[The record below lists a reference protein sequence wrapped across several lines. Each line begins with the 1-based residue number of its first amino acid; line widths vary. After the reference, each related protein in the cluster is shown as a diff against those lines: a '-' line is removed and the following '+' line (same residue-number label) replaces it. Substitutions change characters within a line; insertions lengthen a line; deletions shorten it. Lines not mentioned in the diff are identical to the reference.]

1 MIFWRVLFWLRCHTD
16 SRKLGRFMIVVT
28 GFIRSAEGREALK
41 RSIEEVRQRGGR
53 LIVVHSSE
61 GGTSESAVDV
71 LADNEELERIHA
83 ELSAEGIDHE
93 VMDFARGST
102 PAEDVVSV
110 ANESKADLI
119 VIGLRRRSLVG
130 KLLLGSNAQ
139 DILMQADCPVL
150 VVKPSIA

>member
-1 MIFWRVLFWLRCHTD
+1 
-16 SRKLGRFMIVVT
+16 MIVVT
-28 GFIRSAEGREALK
+28 GFIRSAEGREALQ
-41 RSIEEVRQRGGR
+41 RGIEEVRQRGGR

-61 GGTSESAVDV
+61 GGASESAVDV
-71 LADNEELERIHA
+71 LTDNEELERIDA

-93 VMDFARGST
+93 VKEFARGST

-150 VVKPSIA
+150 VVKPAIA

>member
-1 MIFWRVLFWLRCHTD
+1 
-16 SRKLGRFMIVVT
+16 MIVVT

-41 RSIEEVRQRGGR
+41 RGIEEVRQRGGR

-61 GGTSESAVDV
+61 GGASESAVDV
-71 LADNEELERIHA
+71 LADNEELGRIDA

-93 VMDFARGST
+93 VKEFARGST

-150 VVKPSIA
+150 VVKPEIA

>member
-1 MIFWRVLFWLRCHTD
+1 MI
-16 SRKLGRFMIVVT
+16 IVT
-28 GFIRSAEGREALK
+28 GFIRSDEGREALK

-61 GGTSESAVDV
+61 GGKGESAEEV
-71 LADNEELERIHA
+71 LGDNEELERIDA
-83 ELSAEGIDHE
+83 QLAAEGIEHE
-93 VMDFARGST
+93 VRGFARGGT

-110 ANESKADLI
+110 ANEAKADLI

-139 DILMQADCPVL
+139 AILMQADCPVL
-150 VVKPSIA
+150 VVKAAIA

>member
-1 MIFWRVLFWLRCHTD
+1 MI
-16 SRKLGRFMIVVT
+16 IVT
-28 GFIRSAEGREALK
+28 GFIRSAEGREALQ

-61 GGTSESAVDV
+61 GGTSESAGDV
-71 LADNEELERIHA
+71 LADNEELEKIDA
-83 ELSAEGIDHE
+83 ELTAEGIDHE
-93 VMDFARGST
+93 VKEFARGNT

-150 VVKPSIA
+150 VIKPAIA

>member
-1 MIFWRVLFWLRCHTD
+1 MI
-16 SRKLGRFMIVVT
+16 IVT
-28 GFIRSAEGREALK
+28 GFIRSAEGREALQ

-71 LADNEELERIHA
+71 LADNEELERIDA
-83 ELSAEGIDHE
+83 ELTAEGIDHE
-93 VMDFARGST
+93 VKEFARGNT

-130 KLLLGSNAQ
+130 KLLLGSNTQ

-150 VVKPSIA
+150 AVKPAIA

>member
-1 MIFWRVLFWLRCHTD
+1 MI
-16 SRKLGRFMIVVT
+16 IVI
-28 GFIRSAEGREALK
+28 GFIRSAEGCEALQ
-41 RSIEEVRQRGGR
+41 RGIEEVRQRGGH

-61 GGTSESAVDV
+61 GGASESAADV
-71 LADNEELERIHA
+71 LADNEALERIDA
-83 ELSAEGIDHE
+83 ELSAKGIDHE
-93 VMDFARGST
+93 IREFARGNT
-102 PAEDVVSV
+102 PAEDVVNV

-150 VVKPSIA
+150 VIKPAIA

>member
-1 MIFWRVLFWLRCHTD
+1 MI
-16 SRKLGRFMIVVT
+16 IVT

-41 RSIEEVRQRGGR
+41 RSIDEVRQHGGP

-71 LADNEELERIHA
+71 LADNEELERIDA
-83 ELSAEGIDHE
+83 ELSAEGIEHE
-93 VMDFARGST
+93 VREFARGGT
-102 PAEDVVSV
+102 PAEDVVRV
-110 ANESKADLI
+110 ANEAKADLI

-139 DILMQADCPVL
+139 EILTQADCPVL
-150 VVKPSIA
+150 VVKPAIA

>member
-1 MIFWRVLFWLRCHTD
+1 MI
-16 SRKLGRFMIVVT
+16 IVT
-28 GFIRSAEGREALK
+28 GFIRSAEGREALQ

-71 LADNEELERIHA
+71 LADNEELERIDA
-83 ELSAEGIDHE
+83 ELTAEGIDHE
-93 VMDFARGST
+93 VKEFARGNT
-102 PAEDVVSV
+102 PGEDVVSV
-110 ANESKADLI
+110 ASESKADLI

-150 VVKPSIA
+150 VVKPAIA

>member
-1 MIFWRVLFWLRCHTD
+1 
-16 SRKLGRFMIVVT
+16 MIVVT

-41 RSIEEVRQRGGR
+41 RGIEEVRQRGGR

-61 GGTSESAVDV
+61 GGASESAVDV
-71 LADNEELERIHA
+71 LADNEELGRIDA

-93 VMDFARGST
+93 VKEFARGST

-130 KLLLGSNAQ
+130 KFLLGSNAQ
-139 DILMQADCPVL
+139 DILMQADCPEF
-150 VVKPSIA
+150 VVKPEIA

>member
-1 MIFWRVLFWLRCHTD
+1 MI
-16 SRKLGRFMIVVT
+16 IVT
-28 GFIRSAEGREALK
+28 GFIRSAEGREALQ

-71 LADNEELERIHA
+71 LADNEELERIDA
-83 ELSAEGIDHE
+83 ELTAEGIDHE
-93 VMDFARGST
+93 VKEFARGNT
-102 PAEDVVSV
+102 PAEDVVNV

-150 VVKPSIA
+150 VVKPAIA

>member
-1 MIFWRVLFWLRCHTD
+1 MI
-16 SRKLGRFMIVVT
+16 IVT

-41 RSIEEVRQRGGR
+41 RSIEEVRRRGGR

-61 GGTSESAVDV
+61 GGRSESAVDV
-71 LADNEELERIHA
+71 LADNEELERIDA
-83 ELSAEGIDHE
+83 ELSAEGIEHE
-93 VMDFARGST
+93 VKEFARGGT

-110 ANESKADLI
+110 ANEAKADLI

-139 DILMQADCPVL
+139 EILTQADCPVL
-150 VVKPSIA
+150 VVKPAIA

>member
-1 MIFWRVLFWLRCHTD
+1 MI
-16 SRKLGRFMIVVT
+16 IVT
-28 GFIRSAEGREALK
+28 GFIRSAEGREALQ

-71 LADNEELERIHA
+71 LADNEELEKIDA
-83 ELSAEGIDHE
+83 ELTAEGIDHE
-93 VMDFARGST
+93 VKEFARGNT
-102 PAEDVVSV
+102 PAEDVVSI

-119 VIGLRRRSLVG
+119 VIGLRKRSLVG
-130 KLLLGSNAQ
+130 KFLLGSNAQ

-150 VVKPSIA
+150 VVKPASA

>member
-1 MIFWRVLFWLRCHTD
+1 MI
-16 SRKLGRFMIVVT
+16 IVT
-28 GFIRSAEGREALK
+28 GFIRSAEGREALQ

-61 GGTSESAVDV
+61 GGASESAVDV
-71 LADNEELERIHA
+71 LADNEELERIDA

-93 VMDFARGST
+93 VKEFARGNT
-102 PAEDVVSV
+102 PAEDLVCI

-130 KLLLGSNAQ
+130 KLLLGSTAQ

-150 VVKPSIA
+150 VVKPAIA

>member
-1 MIFWRVLFWLRCHTD
+1 MI
-16 SRKLGRFMIVVT
+16 IVT
-28 GFIRSAEGREALK
+28 GFIRSAEGREALN
-41 RSIEEVRQRGGR
+41 RSIEEIRQRGGR

-61 GGTSESAVDV
+61 GGASESAADV
-71 LADNEELERIHA
+71 LADNEELERIAA

-93 VMDFARGST
+93 VKEFARGST

-110 ANESKADLI
+110 ANESEADLI

-150 VVKPSIA
+150 VVKPAIA

>member
-1 MIFWRVLFWLRCHTD
+1 MI
-16 SRKLGRFMIVVT
+16 IVT
-28 GFIRSAEGREALK
+28 GFIRSAEGREALQ

-71 LADNEELERIHA
+71 LADNEELEKIDA
-83 ELSAEGIDHE
+83 ELTAEGIDHE
-93 VMDFARGST
+93 VKEFARGNT
-102 PAEDVVSV
+102 PAEDVVNV

-150 VVKPSIA
+150 VIKPAIA

>member
-1 MIFWRVLFWLRCHTD
+1 MI
-16 SRKLGRFMIVVT
+16 IVT
-28 GFIRSAEGREALK
+28 GFIRSAEGREALQ

-71 LADNEELERIHA
+71 LADNEELERIDA
-83 ELSAEGIDHE
+83 ELTAEGIDHE
-93 VMDFARGST
+93 VKEFARGNT

-139 DILMQADCPVL
+139 DILMRADCPVL
-150 VVKPSIA
+150 VVKPAIA

>member
-1 MIFWRVLFWLRCHTD
+1 MI
-16 SRKLGRFMIVVT
+16 IVT
-28 GFIRSAEGREALK
+28 GFIRSAEGREALQ

-71 LADNEELERIHA
+71 LADNEELEKIDA
-83 ELSAEGIDHE
+83 ELTAEGIDHE
-93 VMDFARGST
+93 VKEFARGNT

-150 VVKPSIA
+150 VIKPAIA

>member
-1 MIFWRVLFWLRCHTD
+1 
-16 SRKLGRFMIVVT
+16 MIVVT

-41 RSIEEVRQRGGR
+41 RSIEAVRQGGGR

-61 GGTSESAVDV
+61 GGASESAADV
-71 LADNEELERIHA
+71 LADNEELERIDA

-93 VMDFARGST
+93 VKEFARGST

-139 DILMQADCPVL
+139 DILMQADCAVL
-150 VVKPSIA
+150 VVKPAIA

>member
-1 MIFWRVLFWLRCHTD
+1 MI
-16 SRKLGRFMIVVT
+16 IVT
-28 GFIRSAEGREALK
+28 GYIRSAEGREALK
-41 RSIEEVRQRGGR
+41 HSIEEVRQRGGR

-61 GGTSESAVDV
+61 GGASENVVDV
-71 LADNEELERIHA
+71 RADYEELERIDA
-83 ELSAEGIDHE
+83 ELTAEGIDHV
-93 VMDFARGST
+93 VMEFARGST

-150 VVKPSIA
+150 IVKPAIA

>member
-1 MIFWRVLFWLRCHTD
+1 MI
-16 SRKLGRFMIVVT
+16 IVT

-41 RSIEEVRQRGGR
+41 CSIEEVRQRGGR

-61 GGTSESAVDV
+61 GGTSENAVDV
-71 LADNEELERIHA
+71 LADNEELERIDT

-93 VMDFARGST
+93 VKEIARGGT

-150 VVKPSIA
+150 VVKPAIA

>member
-1 MIFWRVLFWLRCHTD
+1 
-16 SRKLGRFMIVVT
+16 MIVVT

-150 VVKPSIA
+150 GVKPAIA

>member
-1 MIFWRVLFWLRCHTD
+1 MI
-16 SRKLGRFMIVVT
+16 IVT
-28 GFIRSAEGREALK
+28 GFIRSAEGREALQ

-71 LADNEELERIHA
+71 LADNEELEKIDA
-83 ELSAEGIDHE
+83 ELTAEGIDHE
-93 VMDFARGST
+93 VKEFARGNT

-150 VVKPSIA
+150 VVKPAIA

>member
-1 MIFWRVLFWLRCHTD
+1 MI
-16 SRKLGRFMIVVT
+16 IVT
-28 GFIRSAEGREALK
+28 GFIRSAEGREALQ

-61 GGTSESAVDV
+61 GGASESAVDV
-71 LADNEELERIHA
+71 LADNEELERIDA

-93 VMDFARGST
+93 VKEFARGNT

-130 KLLLGSNAQ
+130 KLLLGSNTQ

-150 VVKPSIA
+150 VVKPATA

>member
-1 MIFWRVLFWLRCHTD
+1 MI
-16 SRKLGRFMIVVT
+16 IVT

-41 RSIEEVRQRGGR
+41 YSIEEVRQRGGR

-61 GGTSESAVDV
+61 GGASESAGDV
-71 LADNEELERIHA
+71 LADNKELERIGA
-83 ELSAEGIDHE
+83 ELSAKGIDHE
-93 VMDFARGST
+93 VKEFARGST

-150 VVKPSIA
+150 VVKPAIT

>member
-1 MIFWRVLFWLRCHTD
+1 MI
-16 SRKLGRFMIVVT
+16 IVT
-28 GFIRSAEGREALK
+28 GFIRSAEGREALQ

-71 LADNEELERIHA
+71 LADNEELEKIDA
-83 ELSAEGIDHE
+83 ELTAEGIDHE
-93 VMDFARGST
+93 VKEFARGNT
-102 PAEDVVSV
+102 PAEDVVNV

-150 VVKPSIA
+150 VVKPAIAQLFNCSSTSKRRGR

>member
-1 MIFWRVLFWLRCHTD
+1 
-16 SRKLGRFMIVVT
+16 MIVVT

-41 RSIEEVRQRGGR
+41 RGIEEVRQRGGR

-61 GGTSESAVDV
+61 GGASESAVDV
-71 LADNEELERIHA
+71 LADHEELGRIDA

-93 VMDFARGST
+93 VKEFARGST

-130 KLLLGSNAQ
+130 KFLLGSNAQ

-150 VVKPSIA
+150 VVKPEIA

>member
-1 MIFWRVLFWLRCHTD
+1 
-16 SRKLGRFMIVVT
+16 MIVVT

>member
-1 MIFWRVLFWLRCHTD
+1 
-16 SRKLGRFMIVVT
+16 MIVVT

-41 RSIEEVRQRGGR
+41 RGIEEVRQRGGR

-61 GGTSESAVDV
+61 GGASESAVDV
-71 LADNEELERIHA
+71 LADNEELGRIDA

-93 VMDFARGST
+93 VKEFARGST

-130 KLLLGSNAQ
+130 KFLLGSNAQ

-150 VVKPSIA
+150 VVKPEIA

>member
-1 MIFWRVLFWLRCHTD
+1 MI
-16 SRKLGRFMIVVT
+16 IVT
-28 GFIRSAEGREALK
+28 GFIRSAEGREALQ

-61 GGTSESAVDV
+61 GGASESAVDV
-71 LADNEELERIHA
+71 LADNEELERIDA

-93 VMDFARGST
+93 VKEFARGNT

-150 VVKPSIA
+150 VVKPAIA

>member
-1 MIFWRVLFWLRCHTD
+1 MI
-16 SRKLGRFMIVVT
+16 IVT
-28 GFIRSAEGREALK
+28 GFIRSAEGREALQ

-71 LADNEELERIHA
+71 LADNEELEKIDA
-83 ELSAEGIDHE
+83 ELTAEGIDHE
-93 VMDFARGST
+93 VKEFARGNT

-150 VVKPSIA
+150 VVKPASA